1 MIRTSAVLLMFNTAA
16 CGRSESARS
25 DSAGAG
31 MMTAQTPSGM
41 AGEKMSSEGGMS
53 TTGAMGGM
61 GAMHSDSVATRAE
74 ADLAAF
80 QAASQDGAVKLVPA
94 HRAAVEA
101 LIADCEQMMR
111 QMKMTP
117 PAKWNRAIAD
127 LRQDLT
133 RMTTANAT
141 ALHAMMPAHRVR
153 VRALLSMRHDMMK
166 M

>member
-1 MIRTSAVLLMFNTAA
+1 MS
-16 CGRSESARS
+16 
-25 DSAGAG
+25 
-31 MMTAQTPSGM
+31 AQTGSGM
-41 AGEKMSSEGGMS
+41 AGDKMNGAGAMS
-53 TTGAMGGM
+53 TTGAMGGMGAM

-80 QAASQDGAVKLVPA
+80 QSASPDGAVKLVRA

-133 RMTTANAT
+133 HMDTANAA
-141 ALHAMMPAHRVR
+141 ALHAMMPAHRER
-153 VRALLSMRHDMMK
+153 VSALLAMRHDMMK